1 MDKENLTEENKQKSD
16 NENISVNDGAKDEN
30 VSITTQRKNKNL
42 LKISISCIALLI
54 LIAGSIIGYTQ
65 YKSYKKDIE
74 AANKVTDLIHAIGKV
89 SLNDE
94 CATRIWN
101 ASQAYNALTDKQK
114 TRVSI
119 YSTLEAAN
127 NKYYVLKY
135 KDNLVSTANN
145 LSKGEFICEYMNSQ
159 IEDAWHN
166 AVYRNYDRYNQGN
179 YDINHTISAF
189 FSDSDNAN
197 NINGLKYTLKPEIDN
212 LMKELINPPN
222 EYKDEYEALL
232 DVYGVFTQSF
242 ELTTN
247 PSGSYKTYTA
257 KIDELKSDFASR
269 YGVLKALIPEIANSP
284 SGMMSEINEGLAK
297 IK

>member
-1 MDKENLTEENKQKSD
+1 
-16 NENISVNDGAKDEN
+16 
-30 VSITTQRKNKNL
+30 
-42 LKISISCIALLI
+42 
-54 LIAGSIIGYTQ
+54 
-65 YKSYKKDIE
+65 
-74 AANKVTDLIHAIGKV
+74 
-89 SLNDE
+89 
-94 CATRIWN
+94 
-101 ASQAYNALTDKQK
+101 
-114 TRVSI
+114 
-119 YSTLEAAN
+119 
-127 NKYYVLKY
+127 
-135 KDNLVSTANN
+135 
-145 LSKGEFICEYMNSQ
+145 MNSQ